1 MRDHEDAEPKSACP
15 TWCRRAH
22 AAQPHPDDRHHAG
35 AVRRAA
41 VVAGHPLL
49 EPDDLAS
56 PCSVVARLLRRADSD
71 QTWVEMVS
79 EEGRDVW
86 MVVTLESARRLL
98 TVLGDLLATA
108 VDGSSTA

>member
-1 MRDHEDAEPKSACP
+1 MRDHEDSEPGPACP

-22 AAQPHPDDRHHAG
+22 VEVHPDDRHHAG

-41 VVAGHPLL
+41 VVVGDPLL

-56 PCSVVARLLRRADSD
+56 PCSVVARLLRRTDSD

-79 EEGRDVW
+79 EEGRAVR
-86 MVVTLESARRLL
+86 MVVTLESARRLRR
-98 TVLGDLLATA
+98 VLGDLLATA
-108 VDGSSTA
+108 VDTSSTA